1 MPKKS
6 VAIMTYHRA
15 YNYGAAL
22 QAYATVQYLKD
33 AGFEPIIIDYC
44 PNNIL
49 GYGTFRNLFNDVS
62 NMNSA
67 FPIRVAKAFLKSLGN
82 RKRISTFDRFID
94 SEMPLTNKR
103 YFSCQELKDDLP
115 EADIYCSGSD
125 QVWNNYYTKKFDPS
139 YFLAFAPSGSTCISI
154 ASSFGKSS
162 FNEEDSAF
170 INNQLSKYTYL
181 SVRETS
187 GIKLLR
193 EMGYSDV
200 DLMLDPTLL
209 VSPDTWSRFA
219 KDTDEESY
227 VLLYQ
232 LHGDSDTANCARA
245 YAKQHGLKIK
255 SIITMP
261 YQTKPGCQNII
272 APDVHEWVGLFK
284 GANCVFTDSF
294 HGTVFSLVFNKPV
307 AVTLPSHF
315 STRITTLLNAVG
327 ANDLICSD
335 VQEWSSRVRNN
346 DLTDI
351 QRELASLCAEKQAL
365 LRDRLSHIG

>member
-1 MPKKS
+1 MLNKS

-22 QAYATVQYLKD
+22 QAYATVKYLKD
-33 AGFEPIIIDYC
+33 AGFEPLIIDYC
-44 PNNIL
+44 PNNYQ

-62 NMNSA
+62 NMNSM

-82 RKRISTFDRFID
+82 RKRISTFDKFID
-94 SEMPLTNKR
+94 NEMPLTNKR
-103 YFSCQELKDDLP
+103 YYSCQELKDDLP

-139 YFLAFAPSGSTCISI
+139 FFLAFTPNDSTCISI
-154 ASSFGKSS
+154 ASSFGKES
-162 FNEEDSAF
+162 FNEVDSAF
-170 INNQLSKYTYL
+170 IKDHLSKYTYL

-193 EMGYSDV
+193 ELGYSDV

-209 VSPDTWSRFA
+209 VSADAWSGFA
-219 KDTDEESY
+219 KETAEESY

-232 LHGDSDTANCARA
+232 LHGDSDTAKYARE
-245 YAKQHGLKIK
+245 YAKQHGMKIK

-261 YQTKPGCQNII
+261 YQSKPGCHNII

-284 GANCVFTDSF
+284 GASCVFTDSF

-315 STRITTLLNAVG
+315 STRITTLLDAVG
-327 ANDLICSD
+327 ANGLICSD
-335 VQEWSSRVRNN
+335 VQEWSSRVQGI
-346 DLTDI
+346 DFAGI
-351 QRELASLCAEKQAL
+351 QRELANLCSEKQAL
-365 LRDRLSHIG
+365 LRDRLDHIG